1 MENALFAQIEMA
13 EDADPDPAT
22 ADAQA
27 WVDPTK
33 GLQRIALYA
42 ARIQRAIEKNTA
54 ALQAIQSQRKA
65 ACAEAQEQA
74 IHLTQ
79 LAELKG
85 QAYDPAPDFTPADSH
100 GGFVYSAAEI
110 ARIRSRA
117 RRLEEAKARFAQ
129 AA

>member
-1 MENALFAQIEMA
+1 MMHPSHWA
-13 EDADPDPAT
+13 
-22 ADAQA
+22 
-27 WVDPTK
+27 
-33 GLQRIALYA
+33 A

-54 ALQAIQSQRKA
+54 ALDALQDERKA
-65 ACAEAQEQA
+65 AYAQAQEQA

-85 QAYDPAPDFTPADSH
+85 QDYDPAPDFTPADFH
-100 GGFVYSAAEI
+100 GGFVYSATEI
-110 ARIRSRA
+110 ARLRSRA